1 MTDTDNALA
10 IAELRGDRAAVRA
23 EMQSMESRIDAGL
36 AVMREDIAKFGA
48 EAAKRD
54 AEAAKRDAEAA
65 KRETR
70 LLLSVA
76 GMIGLGVA
84 VIGLIVD

>member
-1 MTDTDNALA
+1 
-10 IAELRGDRAAVRA
+10 
-23 EMQSMESRIDAGL
+23 MESRIDAGL
-36 AVMREDIAKFGA
+36 AVMREDIAKFG
-48 EAAKRD
+48 